1 MRFDKKY
8 LLALV
13 PLLLVLALIYYFRDI
28 VSYIIIAWII
38 SMIGAPIVVFLR
50 KYLGKTIAALVTL
63 SLFGLILVSLLYTF
77 IPPVVNQARYLSRI
91 DYKEV
96 VQSIEEPIMDWENWL
111 IDKGLMKRRDF
122 VNFDSLKIKREENS
136 RFSQQ
141 MVLDSIYNPKDSS
154 YLPHIAINLT
164 IDASDLLSKGQI
176 NDTENNARNNDFF
189 IRLRENIIQYINPS
203 KIQELFTSTFAAFGN
218 VLVAFLSV
226 FFIAFFFL
234 KEQGL
239 FFEMVKTAV
248 SEEYEERTL
257 HAIDESSKLL
267 IRYFIGILLQITFI
281 TVFVSIFL
289 KILGIENALL
299 IAFFA
304 AILNVIPYVGPI
316 IGASFGIIIT
326 ISSNLDVS
334 FYKDLLPQI
343 TKVLMVFGIM
353 QLLDN
358 FILQPNIFSKSV
370 KAHPLEIF
378 LIVLV
383 GAKLGGILG
392 MVLAIPFYTVFRVIA
407 KVFLSEFKVIQR
419 LTKNL

>member
-1 MRFDKKY
+1 
-8 LLALV
+8 
-13 PLLLVLALIYYFRDI
+13 
-28 VSYIIIAWII
+28 
-38 SMIGAPIVVFLR
+38 MIGAPIVVFLR

>member
-13 PLLLVLALIYYFRDI
+13 PLFLVLALIYYFRDI
-28 VSYIIIAWII
+28 VSYIVIAWII
-38 SMIGAPIVVFLR
+38 SMIGAPLVVFLR
-50 KYLGKTIAALVTL
+50 KYLGKTIAALLTL
-63 SLFGLILVSLLYTF
+63 SLFGLILVSILYIF
-77 IPPVVNQARYLSRI
+77 IPPVVNQARYLSEI

-96 VQSIEEPIMDWENWL
+96 VQSIEEPISDWENWL
-111 IDKGLMKRRDF
+111 IDKGLMKKRDYL
-122 VNFDSLKIKREENS
+122 NIDSLNLKREQNS
-136 RFSQQ
+136 HFSQQ
-141 MVLDSIYNPKDSS
+141 IVLDSIYNPKDSS
-154 YLPHIAINLT
+154 YLPHFAINLT
-164 IDASDLLSKGQI
+164 LDASDLISNGQLEESAM
-176 NDTENNARNNDFF
+176 NDHSHDFF
-189 IRLRENIIQYINPS
+189 TRLRENIVQYINPA
-203 KIQELFTSTFAAFGN
+203 KIQELFSSAFSVFGN
-218 VLVAFLSV
+218 VLVAFLSI

-248 SEEYEERTL
+248 SVEYEERTL

-267 IRYFIGILLQITFI
+267 IRYFIGILLQITVI
-281 TVFVSIFL
+281 TVFVSVFL
-289 KILGIENALL
+289 KILGVENALL
-299 IAFFA
+299 IGFFA
-304 AILNVIPYVGPI
+304 AILNVIPYIGPI
-316 IGASFGIIIT
+316 IGASFGVIIT

-334 FYKDLLPQI
+334 FYDQLLPQI
-343 TKVLMVFGIM
+343 TQVLMVFGIM

-383 GAKLGGILG
+383 GAKLGGVLG